1 MVVSLNSFVSFT
13 STANHQNVPR
23 VCIGAPMLKASH
35 FSSPSR
41 TLLFSRPIRS
51 RNGRSLVVANG
62 DRLATETSS
71 KTSESTERS
80 IPSETEPVKNPPEA
94 SNGSISASEPIQ
106 DTYNAETNA
115 IPKRSKLTARE
126 KLRAARVRSR
136 NAEPKPVV
144 KAELGSKVLEA
155 LRENDK
161 ITGKKRSGLPEAP
174 TNLFDDSKRGM
185 PKKGLTFELPVG
197 WDVFLIILSVVV
209 ISTVMFTTT
218 FVVWKMGAI
227 HFNEY

>member
-1 MVVSLNSFVSFT
+1 
-13 STANHQNVPR
+13 
-23 VCIGAPMLKASH
+23 MLKSTH
-35 FSSPSR
+35 FSSPST

-51 RNGRSLVVANG
+51 RNGSSLLVSNS
-62 DRLATETSS
+62 DRLATETNI
-71 KTSESTERS
+71 KTSETTEKS
-80 IPSETEPVKNPPEA
+80 IPSETEP

-106 DTYNAETNA
+106 ETDNTDINV

-136 NAEPKPVV
+136 NSEPKPVV

-161 ITGKKRSGLPEAP
+161 MTGKKRTGLPEAP

>member
-1 MVVSLNSFVSFT
+1 
-13 STANHQNVPR
+13 
-23 VCIGAPMLKASH
+23 MLKSTH
-35 FSSPSR
+35 FSSPST

-51 RNGRSLVVANG
+51 RNGRSLLVSNS
-62 DRLATETSS
+62 DRLATETNI
-71 KTSESTERS
+71 KTSETTEK
-80 IPSETEPVKNPPEA
+80 SETEP

-106 DTYNAETNA
+106 ETDNTGINV

-136 NAEPKPVV
+136 NSEPKPVV

-161 ITGKKRSGLPEAP
+161 ITGKKRTGLPEAP

>member
-1 MVVSLNSFVSFT
+1 
-13 STANHQNVPR
+13 
-23 VCIGAPMLKASH
+23 MLKSTH
-35 FSSPSR
+35 FSSPST

-51 RNGRSLVVANG
+51 RNGSSLLVSNG
-62 DRLATETSS
+62 ERLATETNI
-71 KTSESTERS
+71 KTSETTEKS
-80 IPSETEPVKNPPEA
+80 IPSETEP

-106 DTYNAETNA
+106 ETDNTDINV
-115 IPKRSKLTARE
+115 IPKRSRLTARE

-136 NAEPKPVV
+136 NSEPKPVV

-161 ITGKKRSGLPEAP
+161 ITGKKRTGLPEAP